1 MVRSLKVSTTRS
13 AERDLVEIG
22 DYIAAHDSPRRAA
35 AVMARIDAGVAKLA
49 LFPHRGSYPKELLAL
64 GVSEYRQVFVKP
76 YRIIYHTAATAV
88 TVVVVIDGRRDLE
101 ALLAR
106 RLLSR

>member
-1 MVRSLKVSTTRS
+1 MARPLAVSTTRS
-13 AERDLVEIG
+13 AERDLLEIG

-35 AVMARIDAGVAKLA
+35 AVMARLSASVAKLG
-49 LFPHRGSYPKELLAL
+49 LFPQRGSYPKELLAL
-64 GVSEYRQVFVKP
+64 GLTEYRQVFVKP
-76 YRIIYHTAATAV
+76 YRIIYYTAATTV

-106 RLLSR
+106 RLLRP